1 MKNTLFA
8 IVSAITASFTAIP
21 ASADWMPEKPISLV
35 VPYGAGGS
43 TDVFGRVLAAEMEKQ
58 TGWRVLVE
66 NRPGAGGAVGTLAVM
81 NAEPDGYTLGVSAT
95 GLFTIQPYMVD
106 GTPEIEPE
114 KMDYLATLSIIPF
127 AIVANS
133 EAPFDN
139 LQELADYSQ
148 KSGPVKFASTA
159 KPLAYGMNLMAD
171 DMKIKLVSAAS
182 SGSSESLQLV
192 LGGHADITI
201 SGGVHVPYI
210 EDGRLKV
217 IAFLDERASYA
228 PDVLTVEE
236 QGTNFPVK
244 NMFMVSAPKG
254 LPEEAKAA
262 IVAALDKAVMSE
274 PVQAHGDKLYV
285 NIRNLGPDAT
295 SEAVMTQAAFWRD
308 YFRN

>member
-1 MKNTLFA
+1 
-8 IVSAITASFTAIP
+8 
-21 ASADWMPEKPISLV
+21 
-35 VPYGAGGS
+35 
-43 TDVFGRVLAAEMEKQ
+43 
-58 TGWRVLVE
+58 
-66 NRPGAGGAVGTLAVM
+66 
-81 NAEPDGYTLGVSAT
+81 
-95 GLFTIQPYMVD
+95 
-106 GTPEIEPE
+106 
-114 KMDYLATLSIIPF
+114 
-127 AIVANS
+127 
-133 EAPFDN
+133 
-139 LQELADYSQ
+139 
-148 KSGPVKFASTA
+148 
-159 KPLAYGMNLMAD
+159 MAD